1 MIEHFSPFC
10 TDLSIVS
17 YTYKKVARSGKAH
30 NSLLRSSVV
39 MRNRVLKRTSR
50 RQMPSFEIG
59 SQRTS
64 GPLVSVAQVKGHL
77 RLLRTFRNL
86 RVIVEE
92 CKDRRIP
99 AFARQMDRDS
109 RWIWFITLAID
120 RYVESLVFDAHTV
133 MPRQDLSNGSSLCNS
148 YLLRSSSIN
157 SFHPLMCGWFGMPI
171 Y

>member
-1 MIEHFSPFC
+1 M
-10 TDLSIVS
+10 
-17 YTYKKVARSGKAH
+17 
-30 NSLLRSSVV
+30 
-39 MRNRVLKRTSR
+39 
-50 RQMPSFEIG
+50 
-59 SQRTS
+59 
-64 GPLVSVAQVKGHL
+64 SVAQVKGHL

-120 RYVESLVFDAHTV
+120 RFEQWVKSLQFV
-133 MPRQDLSNGSSLCNS
+133 
-148 YLLRSSSIN
+148 
-157 SFHPLMCGWFGMPI
+157 PLEKF